1 MIAAWMIYSLLVGAL
16 LYAAARAAEV
26 VCRAV
31 GAPARLAW
39 ALALCTTLG
48 LSANAL
54 RSAAARAA
62 SETPP
67 RSIAHETSKIV
78 ASAGSAVAAPVIRQ
92 SRWLAAVQSGRSAFQ
107 TFGKVLDP
115 NALTGAT
122 RFDRALGIAAV
133 LCGSAAICYLAL
145 MLGHLRRVARG
156 CQTRELDG
164 HRILVSDDIGP
175 ALIGIIRPRVVVP
188 RWVLSLSEAD
198 RRGILAHELEHA
210 SAGDPALLSAAW
222 LLVALL
228 PWNAG
233 IWGMFARLRLSI
245 EADCDARVL
254 RTHGDARRYGS
265 LLLMVYERTIA
276 TRTPRVAFVE
286 RRSHLEERVRRL
298 ARRAPRL
305 RSPRGIAT
313 MMAALML
320 AAVACEV
327 TTPSRTA
334 LDSAAALGARNRE
347 QSTMVV
353 GDVPRCL
360 RWDMSKQGDA
370 PSFEDLKAWARARR
384 PKAMSVGQGRDGLVG
399 LLLDENCEIVRDT
412 LVSVPTADRVGWPDR
427 FLVDVFGDTMDFAR
441 PRGMLF
447 DYPNSHDRSQLATIV
462 WGVKPSAE
470 WRARLAGDQCGF
482 GIRSNEVC
490 SIQGPLEIRMLDS
503 VRALIAVRRFR
514 ASNQPVDHLFLV
526 TLAHPNSALRSQ
538 SMVHSVVAFQ
548 SGAVYVE
555 DFQAR
560 HPRWLFAPSTTNG
573 LANQRHLPDVQM
585 LRDLV
590 GVAHYTGVR
599 LTLEQVRQ
607 LLPAP
612 SCDGPKGSCYEVDGQ
627 SIRFP
632 A

>member
-26 VCRAV
+26 VCRAL
-31 GAPARLAW
+31 GAPTRFAW
-39 ALALCTTLG
+39 ALALCATLG
-48 LSANAL
+48 LSGNAL
-54 RSAAARAA
+54 RSAAAPAA
-62 SETPP
+62 SNTAN
-67 RSIAHETSKIV
+67 RSVTHDTSEVIAPT
-78 ASAGSAVAAPVIRQ
+78 GNAVTMPVVRQ
-92 SRWLAAVQSGRSAFQ
+92 SRWRFAMQSVRAALVTAGS
-107 TFGKVLDP
+107 TLDP

-122 RFDRALGIAAV
+122 RFDRELGIAAA
-133 LCGSAAICYLAL
+133 LCASAAICYLAM
-145 MLGHLRRVARG
+145 MLGRLRRVARS
-156 CQTRELDG
+156 CEARELDG
-164 HRILVSDDIGP
+164 CSVLVSDDVGP

-188 RWVLSLSEAD
+188 RWALSLSDAE

-210 SAGDPALLSAAW
+210 SANDPALLSAAW
-222 LLVALL
+222 LVVALS
-228 PWNAG
+228 PWNVG
-233 IWGMFARLRLSI
+233 IWGMFARLRLAI

-254 RTHGDARRYGS
+254 QSHGDAKRYGK
-265 LLLMVYERTIA
+265 LLLTVYERTIA
-276 TRTPRVAFVE
+276 SRTPRLAFVE

-313 MMAALML
+313 VLAALML
-320 AAVACEV
+320 TAVACEV

-334 LDSAAALGARNRE
+334 RDSAGALGARNRE
-347 QSTMVV
+347 QSNMVV
-353 GDVPRCL
+353 GAVPRCV

-384 PKAMSVGQGRDGLVG
+384 PKAMSNAQGRDGVVG
-399 LLLDENCEIVRDT
+399 LLLDENCEIVGDT
-412 LVSVPTADRVGWPDR
+412 AVSVPISDRAGWPDR
-427 FLVDVFGDTMDFAR
+427 FLVDVFGDTTGFAR

-447 DYPNSHDRSQLATIV
+447 DYPSSRDRSQLVTIV
-462 WGVKPSAE
+462 WAVKPSAE

-482 GIRSNEVC
+482 GIRANEVC
-490 SIQGPLEIRMLDS
+490 SIQGALEMRMLDR

-514 ASNQPVDHLFLV
+514 APNQPVGHLFLV
-526 TLAHPNSALRSQ
+526 TLAHPNSALRSL
-538 SMVHSVVAFQ
+538 SMVHGVVAFQ

-560 HPRWLFAPSTTNG
+560 QPRWLFAPSTTKG
-573 LANQRHLPDVQM
+573 LANHRHLPDVRV
-585 LRDLV
+585 LDDLV
-590 GVAHYTGVR
+590 GVSHYTGVR

-607 LLPAP
+607 LVPAR